1 MLVSHI
7 LAAVLSVS
15 TAELVAPDAA
25 PDGQAVHLW
34 CARDEPGHYSR
45 RYANLVSMTGIDG
58 EVALTAGHGL
68 HQNQVCELR
77 SGQQSVSAIV
87 YSIGAQG
94 APASDWAVIRSDSR
108 FTQAV
113 ERFSI
118 AMTAATN
125 FTAMLKL
132 NSQVSP
138 LCQVFSAPEEYW
150 WPDSVLL
157 HDCLS
162 LPGRSG
168 APILAAENDDVFLVG
183 LNLGSLVNHQSR
195 SGQLGYLR
203 RVDEEIADALL
214 LAARATSSP
223 P

>member
-1 MLVSHI
+1 MLISHI
-7 LAAVLSVS
+7 IGAALSVS
-15 TAELVAPDAA
+15 ATELVAPDAA
-25 PDGQAVHLW
+25 PDGHAVHLW
-34 CARDEPGHYSR
+34 CARGEPGQYSR
-45 RYANLVSMTGIDG
+45 RYANLVAMPGLDG

-68 HQNQVCELR
+68 HQDQVCELR
-77 SGQQSVSAIV
+77 SGQQSVAATV
-87 YSIGAQG
+87 YRVGAQG
-94 APASDWAVIRSDSR
+94 APASDWAVIRSDRR
-108 FTQAV
+108 FTQSV
-113 ERFSI
+113 ERFSV
-118 AMTAATN
+118 AMTAATT

-132 NSQVSP
+132 NSEVSP

-150 WPDSVLL
+150 WPESILV

-168 APILAAENDDVFLVG
+168 APLLAAENDEVFLVG
-183 LNLGSLVNHQSR
+183 LNLGSLIDHQNR
-195 SGQLGYLR
+195 SGHLGYLR